1 VPQVSTAPNP
11 PEVLSGGTPPFL
23 CRLAVGETHAAWVH
37 LAGEVDLQTSPQLE
51 STLREAQLDASLVVL
66 DAREVT
72 FIDSSGVHAI
82 LDASEACEWGGAR
95 LMLLP
100 SAAVERILE
109 LAGVRDRL
117 TTFDLSANEPAFAL
131 RLV

>member
-1 VPQVSTAPNP
+1 MPQVSTAPIP
-11 PEVLSGGTPPFL
+11 PSVLCGGPPPFV
-23 CRLAVGETHAAWVH
+23 CTLAIGETRAAWIH
-37 LAGEVDLQTSPQLE
+37 LAGEVDLLTSPRLE

-72 FIDSSGVHAI
+72 FIDSSGVHVI
-82 LDASEACEWGGAR
+82 LDASETCERGGAR
-95 LMLLP
+95 LMLVP
-100 SAAVERILE
+100 SAAVERLLG
-109 LAGVRDRL
+109 LAGLRDRI

>member
-1 VPQVSTAPNP
+1 
-11 PEVLSGGTPPFL
+11 
-23 CRLAVGETHAAWVH
+23 

-95 LMLLP
+95 LMLVP

-117 TTFDLSANEPAFAL
+117 TTFDLSVNEPAFAL

>member
-11 PEVLSGGTPPFL
+11 PEVLSGGTPPFR
-23 CRLAVGETHAAWVH
+23 CTLAVGETRSAWVH

-51 STLREAQLDASLVVL
+51 SALREAQLDASLVVL

-95 LMLLP
+95 LMLVP

-117 TTFDLSANEPAFAL
+117 TTFDLSAHEPAFAL